1 LKAPPDVKQAATA
14 GANCVL
20 ASYAQPLEATYLA
33 FAHRAFGRESYQAL
47 PEYVQWLY
55 FQNPLS
61 RGVEKDFAVLLSPD
75 GQIVGCQ
82 HIMRLRWRLPDG
94 SVTVI
99 PAPHNTM
106 VLPEYRGIAG
116 GLLSARC
123 YLGERHALVPGSQGR
138 LSQGLRKS
146 GFFPVPT
153 WWFRKLLRPIAGGLR
168 LAAVRVGYEPT
179 LRPRWDAMERQL
191 AATDEG
197 SLWVSGKPRQTDWP
211 VLLNLAN
218 AAAQGS
224 LRLDWD
230 EPLFRWRFFH
240 DYGPRHH
247 FVAWRR
253 GDQLEGYAL
262 VSIGARKG
270 LLMAR
275 VIDLKAGT
283 ARDCSELLR
292 GAAVAA
298 VAGGAHL
305 LSMFC
310 ASPEVADW
318 TRQAH
323 WQAQSVTP
331 DTYFFHRSKQ
341 AMPRYDFMSAA
352 GDYGFEAICAAPT
365 VAEKPRK

>member
-1 LKAPPDVKQAATA
+1 MKQTATA
-14 GANCVL
+14 GADCVL
-20 ASYAQPLEATYLA
+20 AGYARPLEASYLA
-33 FAHRAFGRESYQAL
+33 FAQRAFGRDSYQAF
-47 PEYVQWLY
+47 PEYVQWLHY
-55 FQNPLS
+55 QNPLS
-61 RGVEKDFAVLLSPD
+61 RGVEQDFAVLLSPE
-75 GQIVGCQ
+75 GQVVGCQ

-94 SVTVI
+94 SVIVI

-123 YLGERHALVPGSQGR
+123 YLGEKHALVPGSQGR
-138 LSQGLRKS
+138 LSLGLRKS

-168 LAAVRVGYEPT
+168 LAALRIGYGAT
-179 LRPRWDAMERQL
+179 LRPRRNAVERQIS
-191 AATDEG
+191 ATDEG
-197 SLWVSGKPRQTDWP
+197 ALWVSEAPRPADWP
-211 VLLNLAN
+211 ELLSLAN
-218 AAAQGS
+218 TAVPDS

-230 EPLFRWRFFH
+230 ETLFRWRFFQRF
-240 DYGPRHH
+240 GPRHH
-247 FVAWRR
+247 FVALRR
-253 GDQLEGYAL
+253 RDQLAGYAL
-262 VSIGARKG
+262 VSIGPRKG

-292 GAAVAA
+292 GATVAA
-298 VAGGAHL
+298 VDGGAHL

-310 ASPEVADW
+310 ASPKVAEW

-323 WQAQSVTP
+323 WKAQSDIP

-365 VAEKPRK
+365 VAEKSRK